1 MTTHTKP
8 LIILD
13 FDGTLGDTQQLIV
26 TTMQQTLQHL
36 HLEMKSAQECAAM
49 IGLPLKQTFTQLIP
63 MSDETGDLCEQTYRK
78 LFEQNNVPGVVKMF
92 PHVEETLRH
101 LHRQGCILT
110 IASSR
115 SRPSLSAFVNEMGLS
130 SLISF
135 IVAGDEVPRAK
146 PWPDMVTKTLEHTG
160 MAPENTYVVGDA
172 PFDMLMGKRARCH
185 TVGVTYGNG
194 TKDQLME
201 AGAERLID
209 RFCQLE
215 DIVLGVQG

>member
-78 LFEQNNVPGVVKMF
+78 L
-92 PHVEETLRH
+92 
-101 LHRQGCILT
+101 
-110 IASSR
+110 
-115 SRPSLSAFVNEMGLS
+115 LS
-130 SLISF
+130 SPLP
-135 IVAGDEVPRAK
+135 AAARGPRS
-146 PWPDMVTKTLEHTG
+146 
-160 MAPENTYVVGDA
+160 APSSMRWG
-172 PFDMLMGKRARCH
+172 
-185 TVGVTYGNG
+185 
-194 TKDQLME
+194 
-201 AGAERLID
+201 
-209 RFCQLE
+209 
-215 DIVLGVQG
+215 

>member
-1 MTTHTKP
+1 
-8 LIILD
+8 
-13 FDGTLGDTQQLIV
+13 
-26 TTMQQTLQHL
+26 
-36 HLEMKSAQECAAM
+36 
-49 IGLPLKQTFTQLIP
+49 
-63 MSDETGDLCEQTYRK
+63 
-78 LFEQNNVPGVVKMF
+78 
-92 PHVEETLRH
+92 
-101 LHRQGCILT
+101 
-110 IASSR
+110 
-115 SRPSLSAFVNEMGLS
+115 MGLS
-130 SLISF
+130 GLISF

-215 DIVLGVQG
+215 DIVLGV